1 MADDTRRAA
10 PAGPAT
16 SSSPAVPAG
25 LAGLAEL
32 AVEPAALAVR
42 FADMLHRAGVP
53 VTPERAGR
61 FAQALRL
68 LPPDTRDRLYWA
80 AKITLVSG
88 RAQLATFDRVFAAVF
103 DGMLDPA
110 DSRGDS
116 SGPPSVRAQSQQR
129 PAPAGSRAID
139 GGPPQPADVTAPGPG
154 RADDSG
160 EDGLAEREAVLA
172 AASPHERLRQ
182 TSFAELAPEE
192 IAALRQLVRR
202 IALATPTRRSRR
214 SRPTYRARERVDL
227 RRTLRR
233 AQRSGGDPARLV
245 HRQRQ
250 LRPRRLVLL
259 CDVSGSMDPYT
270 QVFLS
275 LLQGAVADVRAEAFV
290 FATRLTRLT
299 RSLAGHD
306 LDAALARAAATAPDW
321 AGGTRLGGNLRR
333 FIDEFGRRGMARGAV
348 VVVLSDGWDV
358 DDPRLVAEQ
367 MARLRRLAFRIV
379 WVNPRKAARGYAPLV
394 GGMAAALPY
403 CDAFVSGHTVAALA
417 EVAAAVRASD
427 GEARSTTKRR
437 NR

>member
-1 MADDTRRAA
+1 MTSA
-10 PAGPAT
+10 PT
-16 SSSPAVPAG
+16 G
-25 LAGLAEL
+25 LT
-32 AVEPAALAVR
+32 VEPAALAVR

-61 FAQALRL
+61 FASALHL

-80 AKITLVSG
+80 AKITLISG
-88 RAQLATFDRVFAAVF
+88 RGQLASFDRVFAAVF

-110 DSRGDS
+110 DSRGAS
-116 SGPPSVRAQSQQR
+116 SGPPLGTQPQQR
-129 PAPAGSRAID
+129 PAPIKNRGID
-139 GGPPQPADVTAPGPG
+139 GVPPPPADGTGPAPG

-160 EDGLAEREAVLA
+160 AEGSSEREAVLA
-172 AASPHERLRQ
+172 AASPRERLRE
-182 TSFAELAPEE
+182 TSFAELAPDE

-214 SRPTYRARERVDL
+214 SRPSYQARERVDL

-233 AQRSGGDPARLV
+233 AQRSGGDPACLL
-245 HRQRQ
+245 HRRRQ
-250 LRPRRLVLL
+250 FRPRRLVLL
-259 CDVSGSMDPYT
+259 CDVSGSMEPYT

-275 LLQGAVADVRAEAFV
+275 LLQGAVAGARAEAFV

-321 AGGTRLGGNLRR
+321 AGGTRLAANLRR
-333 FIDEFGRRGMARGAV
+333 FIDEYGRRGVARGAV
-348 VVVLSDGWDV
+348 VVILSDGWDI

-379 WVNPRKAARGYAPLV
+379 WVNPRKAARGYAPLA

-403 CDAFVSGHTVAALA
+403 CDAFVSGHSLAALK
-417 EVAAAVRASD
+417 EVAAAVRAGD
-427 GEARSTTKRR
+427 GEASSTRR